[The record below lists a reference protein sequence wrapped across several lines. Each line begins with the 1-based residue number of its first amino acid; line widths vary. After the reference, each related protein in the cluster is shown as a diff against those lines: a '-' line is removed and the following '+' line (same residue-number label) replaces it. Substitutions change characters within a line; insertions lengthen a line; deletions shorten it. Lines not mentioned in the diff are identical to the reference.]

1 MSKLKILISKFA
13 NSAPGIMLRNSLG
26 WKGKVYIETPL
37 SYSVSDLFFWC
48 CDDNWRTRFDLM
60 NLPSILSPKKNLED
74 VVTIVIYNQKGKEL
88 IRRKIVIPPLQCH
101 VVFVDEIVG
110 ENAGFGTMAF
120 FHEANPS
127 KESEEFNSCISER
140 GFVGYRRLSD
150 KTPLWSYVHGSAFVL
165 GKPLGIDKPESIRRP
180 ISQSLT
186 YRPQVVMADC
196 SRFDLIYINPMAGKQ
211 RIVVR
216 GLDKSGEEI
225 EKIDRVIPER
235 GAERISFDNK
245 NQSIWRIESDSSI
258 YNWRPIIKKYYES
271 HFDVFHS

>member
-1 MSKLKILISKFA
+1 MA

-26 WKGKVYIETPL
+26 WKGKVYVETPL

-60 NLPSILSPKKNLED
+60 NLPSILFPQKNLED
-74 VVTIVIYNQKGKEL
+74 VVTILFYNQKGEEL
-88 IRRKIVIPPLQCH
+88 FREKVVIPPLQGH
-101 VVFVDEIVG
+101 VVYVDQIVG

-127 KESEEFNSCISER
+127 NESEEPETCITER

-150 KTPLWSYVHGSAFVL
+150 KTPLWSYVHGAAFVL
-165 GKPLGIDKPESIRRP
+165 GKPPGIDKPEAIRRS
-180 ISQSLT
+180 ISQYLT

-196 SRFDLIYINPMAGKQ
+196 SRFDLIYINPMMGEQ
-211 RIVVR
+211 RIIVR
-216 GLDKSGEEI
+216 GLNKSGDEI
-225 EKIDRVIPER
+225 EKMERVIPAR
-235 GAERISFDNK
+235 GAERFSFGNK
-245 NQSIWRIESDSSI
+245 NQTIWRIENDSSI